1 MHTKI
6 NYSKYEY
13 TRYLLFIAYFLS
25 IFCITTINT
34 SSSSNNNRQ
43 KAQQP
48 TQRVSF
54 ISFFIFFYFFS
65 FLEVLFTQLFA
76 RWTSLLF
83 RFFGFSV
90 FQLSVSRFTQFSF
103 SLFSICRPNMIYLWV
118 LHAMAPNPLN
128 TVYES
133 KQSRYSCMHIFS
145 ICNICRGK
153 KSRALKCT
161 SIKHM
166 KAGWKKSIIIIII

>member
-34 SSSSNNNRQ
+34 SSSNNNRK

-54 ISFFIFFYFFS
+54 ISFFIFYFFS

-83 RFFGFSV
+83 RFFWVFGFPAFCFPFYTIFIFFV
-90 FQLSVSRFTQFSF
+90 FHLSPEHDLFMGSSRNGTKPTEYC
-103 SLFSICRPNMIYLWV
+103 IR
-118 LHAMAPNPLN
+118 
-128 TVYES
+128 E
-133 KQSRYSCMHIFS
+133 
-145 ICNICRGK
+145 
-153 KSRALKCT
+153 
-161 SIKHM
+161 
-166 KAGWKKSIIIIII
+166 